1 MSNKAKQKE
10 NSIQKCNKAKQKENS
25 IQKYI
30 QIAQIIAAI
39 VIGILMVKNF
49 NLEVSKSNSLVYSG
63 VDTMEIV
70 TGHKLDR
77 DQQTQEQQ
85 APQEQQATQDQEQ
98 QATQDQEQQATQDQE
113 QQATQTQQQ
122 EHNNKIHT
130 VLLIQKS
137 LVIIGGLAVIV
148 YLNHSKNNQ

>member
-10 NSIQKCNKAKQKENS
+10 NSIQNINKAKQKENS

-85 APQEQQATQDQEQ
+85 APQGQEQ
-98 QATQDQEQQATQDQE
+98 QATQEQEQQAPQEQE
-113 QQATQTQQQ
+113 QQAPQKQ

>member
-1 MSNKAKQKE
+1 M
-10 NSIQKCNKAKQKENS
+10 
-25 IQKYI
+25 
-30 QIAQIIAAI
+30 
-39 VIGILMVKNF
+39 IGILMVKNF

-85 APQEQQATQDQEQ
+85 APQGQEQ
-98 QATQDQEQQATQDQE
+98 QATQEQEQQAPQEQE
-113 QQATQTQQQ
+113 QQAPQKQ

-130 VLLIQKS
+130 VLLI
-137 LVIIGGLAVIV
+137 
-148 YLNHSKNNQ
+148 

>member
-10 NSIQKCNKAKQKENS
+10 NSIQNINKAKQKENS

-85 APQEQQATQDQEQ
+85 APQGQEQQAPQGQEQQAPQEQ
-98 QATQDQEQQATQDQE
+98 QATQDQK
-113 QQATQTQQQ
+113 Q

>member
-1 MSNKAKQKE
+1 MG
-10 NSIQKCNKAKQKENS
+10 NKAKQKENS

-85 APQEQQATQDQEQ
+85 APQRQEQ
-98 QATQDQEQQATQDQE
+98 QATQDQEQQATQKQK
-113 QQATQTQQQ
+113 Q

-137 LVIIGGLAVIV
+137 LVIIGGLAVIA

>member
-1 MSNKAKQKE
+1 MSNK
-10 NSIQKCNKAKQKENS
+10 SKQKENS

-77 DQQTQEQQ
+77 NQQTQEQQ
-85 APQEQQATQDQEQ
+85 AKQDQEQQAPQKQKQEQQATQDQEQ
-98 QATQDQEQQATQDQE
+98 QATQKQK
-113 QQATQTQQQ
+113 Q

>member
-10 NSIQKCNKAKQKENS
+10 NSIQNSNKAKQKENS

-49 NLEVSKSNSLVYSG
+49 NLEVSRSNSLVYSG
-63 VDTMEIV
+63 VDTMDIV

-77 DQQTQEQQ
+77 DQQTK
-85 APQEQQATQDQEQ
+85 EQQATQDQEQ
-98 QATQDQEQQATQDQE
+98 QAPQTQEQQATQKQK
-113 QQATQTQQQ
+113 Q

-137 LVIIGGLAVIV
+137 LVLIGGLAVIV

>member
-10 NSIQKCNKAKQKENS
+10 NSIQNSNKAKQKENS

-49 NLEVSKSNSLVYSG
+49 NLEVSRSNSLVYSG

-77 DQQTQEQQ
+77 DQQTK
-85 APQEQQATQDQEQ
+85 EQQATQDQEQ
-98 QATQDQEQQATQDQE
+98 QATQDQEQQAPQTQE
-113 QQATQTQQQ
+113 QQATQKQKQ

-137 LVIIGGLAVIV
+137 LVLIGGLAVIV

>member
-1 MSNKAKQKE
+1 M
-10 NSIQKCNKAKQKENS
+10 
-25 IQKYI
+25 
-30 QIAQIIAAI
+30 
-39 VIGILMVKNF
+39 IGILMVKNF

-85 APQEQQATQDQEQ
+85 ATQDQEQ
-98 QATQDQEQQATQDQE
+98 QATQEQE
-113 QQATQTQQQ
+113 QQATQTQEQ

-130 VLLIQKS
+130 VLLI
-137 LVIIGGLAVIV
+137 
-148 YLNHSKNNQ
+148 